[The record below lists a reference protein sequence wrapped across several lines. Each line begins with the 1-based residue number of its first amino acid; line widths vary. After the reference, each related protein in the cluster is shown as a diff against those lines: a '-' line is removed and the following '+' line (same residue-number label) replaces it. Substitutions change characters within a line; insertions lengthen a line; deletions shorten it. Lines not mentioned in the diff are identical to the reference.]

1 MNALIAEAYK
11 TREKLAA
18 AQAPDI
24 EKTAESVLLDEL
36 IKIAAA
42 DGIDLKDLDD
52 NDIAEILAGAMQQAG
67 VEKTAAPAVPAA
79 PAAPA
84 APAVEEGPSE
94 EDQAKLAEADFLGR
108 VMAHALF
115 DEVNQIQAAGGVPDE
130 QEKTASAEE
139 QEFLQAFEA
148 MAVHQAN
155 DILAAVGVDV
165 GEHTKTAAPYTVDDP
180 QLQTAIIERAGE
192 LLAEAGWDV
201 EAIAQRLS

>member
-11 TREKLAA
+11 TKEKLAA

-36 IKIAAA
+36 VKIAAA
-42 DGIDLKDLDD
+42 DGIDLNELDD

-67 VEKTAAPAVPAA
+67 VEKTAAPAA
-79 PAAPA
+79 
-84 APAVEEGPSE
+84 EEGPSD

-115 DEVNQIQAAGGVPDE
+115 DEVNQIQAAGAEPAA

-165 GEHTKTAAPYTVDDP
+165 GEHTKTAAPYTVEDP
-180 QLQTAIIERAGE
+180 QLETAIIERAGE
-192 LLAEAGWDV
+192 LLAEAGWNV
-201 EAIAQRLS
+201 EEIAKRLS